1 MATFQVT
8 PPENFSFMHPEEWPK
23 WIRRFERFRQVS
35 GLDTK
40 EEETQVSNLI
50 YCMGDEADDILRSF
64 GLSADDSKKYS
75 VVKGKF
81 ESHFVPRRNVIF
93 ERAKFNQRRQEDGET
108 VDAFITDLYRL
119 AEYCDYKVLQGEM
132 VRDRIVVGI
141 RDSQLSEKL
150 QMDPNLTLEKAV
162 AQSRQAESVK
172 KQQAIIRCGQSQPQ
186 PANIDAVSPGRQQQQ
201 QPLRT
206 KGPQP
211 AIWKSTQSTHGTQSK
226 CPNCGKGF
234 PHDRSNCPARNAT
247 CNKCGKLGHFQ
258 AVCRSSTR
266 VKEVFSDNS
275 EALDAVYIRD
285 LANHRAGRND
295 SWLVTLQLNGQPVT
309 FKLDTGADVT
319 VIPMGVLRRQREK
332 TKLYPAQKRLH
343 GPNNQELPVRGCLK
357 ATLAYRN
364 ATVVEEVYVVP
375 GLHTPLL
382 GRPAIESLGLI
393 TRIASIGL
401 TGDQIPLQY
410 PNLFKGLGKL
420 KGEYTIRLR
429 EGACPFALMTPRRVA
444 IPLLPRVKAE
454 LERMVQLGTNE
465 SVCRERHPLPVVE
478 QVLAQLTGAKVFS
491 RLDANSGFWQIPL
504 SPESALL
511 TTFITP
517 FGRFCFHRLPFGIT
531 SAPEHFQKRMLSIL
545 SGVEGVLCMMDDIL
559 VHGKTQEE
567 HDSRLHEVLRRIQRS
582 GLTLNKEKC
591 FFSLPEVKFLGQV
604 IDSEGIRPDPAK
616 VSAIRQVPEP
626 TNIGDV
632 RRFLGMVNQ
641 LSKFSPNVAERTQ
654 PLRDL
659 LSKKNM
665 WIWGEAQKKAFQ
677 EVKEALSS
685 RPLLAFFDPVRE
697 TIVSADASSFGLGA
711 VLLQKQLKGELRPIA
726 YVSRAM
732 TPTEKRYA
740 QIEKEALALTWA
752 CERFS
757 DYLIG
762 LQFHLQTD
770 HKPLVPLF
778 SNKNLDEL
786 PIRVQ
791 RFRLR
796 LMRYSFTISH
806 VAGKDLAI
814 ADALSRAPVSEPTAD
829 DLLLQKATNAFID
842 FTMEYHPKSEKGIQ
856 RIRRQQEVDAVIKQ
870 VARYCL
876 NGWPEKKKLPG
887 PVRAYSHVS
896 AELTVVKGLLMR
908 GARIVIPESMRPEM
922 LKKIHEG
929 HQGITKCRE
938 RARQSVW
945 WPGLSK
951 HIEELVQR
959 CPTCCKEQIQRAEP
973 LLTTPLPTL
982 PWQKVAM
989 DIFEWEKC
997 SYLLMVDYYSRF
1009 IESNGEAERAVRT
1022 VKSLWKKDK
1031 DPFLAL
1037 LIYRATPLEIGYSP
1051 AELLMCRRL
1060 RTTLPMAQ
1068 EQRVPK
1074 LPDPTVLSNKND
1086 QVKGRQKK
1094 NFDADHGVKMLPT
1107 LHPGDT
1113 VWILDRHTMGRVVKE
1128 IAPRSFVVET
1138 QEGNFRQN
1146 RRGLVLMPKDRDERG
1161 GDMSEEEETADEQG
1175 RRRVED
1181 ESDKLRDVAEE
1192 DKQVDTEI
1200 SNREPQDEE
1209 EKDEGEK
1216 HVDTEISNSEP
1227 QDEKK
1232 KDEGDREEPETRDT
1246 KDPRRERQAPR
1257 MEPKEEHVIR
1267 TRSGRISRRPDYY

>member
-1 MATFQVT
+1 MRVRYELRDLRYCSGIIRYNATWWPQWDYYPPFILSSCWFGRRTPTYNKGMATFQVT
-8 PPENFSFMHPEEWPK
+8 PPENFSFTHPEEWPK

-35 GLDTK
+35 GLDAK

-50 YCMGDEADDILRSF
+50 YSMGDEADDILRSF
-64 GLSADDSKKYS
+64 GLSAEDSKKYS

-119 AEYCDYKVLQGEM
+119 AEFCDYKVLQGEM
-132 VRDRIVVGI
+132 IRDRIVVGI

-162 AQSRQAESVK
+162 AQSRQAESVR

-186 PANIDAVSPGRQQQQ
+186 PVNIDAVSPGRQQQQ
-201 QPLRT
+201 PLHT

-211 AIWKSTQSTHGTQSK
+211 AIRKSTQLTQGTQSK

-234 PHDRSNCPARNAT
+234 PHDRRNCPARNAT

-275 EALDAVYIRD
+275 EVLDAVYIHD

-309 FKLDTGADVT
+309 FKMDTGADVT
-319 VIPMGVLRRQREK
+319 VIPMSVLRRQRETK
-332 TKLYPAQKRLH
+332 TLYPAQKRLH

-393 TRIASIGL
+393 TRVASIGL

-420 KGEYTIRLR
+420 KGKYTIRLR

-454 LERMVQLGTNE
+454 LERMVQLGVISPVEEPTEWCAGMVVAQKANGSVRICVDLSRLNE

-478 QVLAQLTGAKVFS
+478 QVLAQLTGAKLFS
-491 RLDANSGFWQIPL
+491 KLDANSGFWQIPL

-511 TTFITP
+511 TTFVTP

-531 SAPEHFQKRMLSIL
+531 SAPEHFQKRMLAIL

-616 VSAIRQVPEP
+616 VSAILQVPEP

-641 LSKFSPNVAERTQ
+641 LSKFSPNVAEKTQ

-659 LSKKNM
+659 LSKRNM

-677 EVKEALSS
+677 EVKEALST
-685 RPLLAFFDPVRE
+685 RPVLAFFDPVRE

-814 ADALSRAPVSEPTAD
+814 ADALSRAPVSEPTAE
-829 DLLLQKATNAFID
+829 DLLLQKSTNAFID

-856 RIRRQQEVDAVIKQ
+856 QIRRQQEVDAVIKQ

-876 NGWPEKKKLPG
+876 DGWPEKKKVPG
-887 PVRAYSHVS
+887 PVRAYS
-896 AELTVVKGLLMR
+896 R
-908 GARIVIPESMRPEM
+908 
-922 LKKIHEG
+922 
-929 HQGITKCRE
+929 
-938 RARQSVW
+938 
-945 WPGLSK
+945 
-951 HIEELVQR
+951 
-959 CPTCCKEQIQRAEP
+959 
-973 LLTTPLPTL
+973 
-982 PWQKVAM
+982 
-989 DIFEWEKC
+989 
-997 SYLLMVDYYSRF
+997 
-1009 IESNGEAERAVRT
+1009 VRT
-1022 VKSLWKKDK
+1022 R
-1031 DPFLAL
+1031 FG
-1037 LIYRATPLEIGYSP
+1037 IYENVFKMT
-1051 AELLMCRRL
+1051 
-1060 RTTLPMAQ
+1060 
-1068 EQRVPK
+1068 VP
-1074 LPDPTVLSNKND
+1074 
-1086 QVKGRQKK
+1086 
-1094 NFDADHGVKMLPT
+1094 
-1107 LHPGDT
+1107 
-1113 VWILDRHTMGRVVKE
+1113 
-1128 IAPRSFVVET
+1128 
-1138 QEGNFRQN
+1138 
-1146 RRGLVLMPKDRDERG
+1146 
-1161 GDMSEEEETADEQG
+1161 
-1175 RRRVED
+1175 
-1181 ESDKLRDVAEE
+1181 
-1192 DKQVDTEI
+1192 
-1200 SNREPQDEE
+1200 
-1209 EKDEGEK
+1209 
-1216 HVDTEISNSEP
+1216 
-1227 QDEKK
+1227 
-1232 KDEGDREEPETRDT
+1232 
-1246 KDPRRERQAPR
+1246 
-1257 MEPKEEHVIR
+1257 
-1267 TRSGRISRRPDYY
+1267 ISRPGKGIEIEQKYEKVWKITLAYKLCTSAVISWA

>member
-1 MATFQVT
+1 
-8 PPENFSFMHPEEWPK
+8 MHPEEWPK

-132 VRDRIVVGI
+132 IRDRIVVGI

-201 QPLRT
+201 QQQQPLRT

-211 AIWKSTQSTHGTQSK
+211 AIRKSTQSTWNTK
-226 CPNCGKGF
+226 
-234 PHDRSNCPARNAT
+234 
-247 CNKCGKLGHFQ
+247 
-258 AVCRSSTR
+258 SSTR

-295 SWLVTLQLNGQPVT
+295 SWLVSLQLNGQPVT

-393 TRIASIGL
+393 TRVASIGL

-444 IPLLPRVKAE
+444 IPLLLRVKAE
-454 LERMVQLGTNE
+454 LERMVQLGVISPVEEPTEWCAGMVVAQKANGSVRICVDLSRLNE

-491 RLDANSGFWQIPL
+491 KLDANSGFWQIPL

-856 RIRRQQEVDAVIKQ
+856 WIRRQQEVDAVIKQ

-876 NGWPEKKKLPG
+876 PEKKKLPG

-938 RARQSVW
+938 RAHQSVW

-982 PWQKVAM
+982 P
-989 DIFEWEKC
+989 
-997 SYLLMVDYYSRF
+997 
-1009 IESNGEAERAVRT
+1009 
-1022 VKSLWKKDK
+1022 
-1031 DPFLAL
+1031 
-1037 LIYRATPLEIGYSP
+1037 
-1051 AELLMCRRL
+1051 
-1060 RTTLPMAQ
+1060 
-1068 EQRVPK
+1068 
-1074 LPDPTVLSNKND
+1074 
-1086 QVKGRQKK
+1086 
-1094 NFDADHGVKMLPT
+1094 
-1107 LHPGDT
+1107 
-1113 VWILDRHTMGRVVKE
+1113 
-1128 IAPRSFVVET
+1128 
-1138 QEGNFRQN
+1138 
-1146 RRGLVLMPKDRDERG
+1146 
-1161 GDMSEEEETADEQG
+1161 
-1175 RRRVED
+1175 
-1181 ESDKLRDVAEE
+1181 
-1192 DKQVDTEI
+1192 
-1200 SNREPQDEE
+1200 
-1209 EKDEGEK
+1209 
-1216 HVDTEISNSEP
+1216 
-1227 QDEKK
+1227 
-1232 KDEGDREEPETRDT
+1232 
-1246 KDPRRERQAPR
+1246 
-1257 MEPKEEHVIR
+1257 
-1267 TRSGRISRRPDYY
+1267 